1 MRPAEK
7 LDPVSSKAR
16 GVSDITPY
24 LWIGSTLAG
33 SVLACVAGGYG
44 LDRLLGTP
52 PTFLLVGAGLGLVA
66 VFYHLRQVYIQMSRQ
81 K

>member
-1 MRPAEK
+1 MRPPEK
-7 LDPVSSKAR
+7 LDPVSSKAS
-16 GVSDITPY
+16 GVSDIAPY

-44 LDRLLGTP
+44 LDRLFGTN
-52 PTFLLVGAGLGLVA
+52 PTFLLVGAGLGLLV
-66 VFYHLRQVYIQMSRQ
+66 VFYHLRQIYIQMSRR